1 MQGESRETGTVL
13 ETEGALATVITNKS
27 KACNECGKAQA
38 GICGKKGAGIT
49 MSVRNPAGAKKG
61 DTVIIELAKTTHIK
75 AYFFFFVFP
84 VIALFV
90 FAYIGS
96 VTGVKGL
103 DVWLGLAGLIIS
115 LVYSFYKIRSI
126 ERSET
131 LHIAKILH
139 HPPEFTNGVN
149 ACPEEEDYISA
160 FSRNH

>member
-1 MQGESRETGTVL
+1 MQGENTETGTVL
-13 ETEGALATVITNKS
+13 ETEGTWATVITNKS
-27 KACNECGKAQA
+27 KACRECGKAQA

-49 MSVRNPAGAKKG
+49 MRVKNPVGAIKD
-61 DTVIIELAKTTHIK
+61 DTVVIELAKTTHIK

-96 VTGVKGL
+96 ITGVKGL
-103 DVWLGLAGLIIS
+103 DAWLGMAGLIIS

-131 LHIAKILH
+131 LHIAKILQN
-139 HPPEFTNGVN
+139 PPELVNGAN
-149 ACPEEEDYISA
+149 ACPEEAAYISA

>member
-1 MQGESRETGTVL
+1 MQGESTETGTVL
-13 ETEGALATVITNKS
+13 GTEGTIATVITNKS
-27 KACNECGKAQA
+27 KACKECGKAQA

-49 MSVRNPAGAKKG
+49 MKVRNHAGAKKG
-61 DTVIIELAKTTHIK
+61 DTVVIELAKKTHIK

-84 VIALFV
+84 VIALFI

-115 LVYSFYKIRSI
+115 LVYSFYKIRNI

-139 HPPEFTNGVN
+139 NPPEFANGEN
-149 ACPEEEDYISA
+149 ACPEEADYISA